1 MNGTSRDSIMG
12 VLTFVLQYT
21 CGKLIEVIDE
31 GLLVKN
37 KGVATRRN
45 DMSSRSG
52 ENIVWI
58 RTLSQI
64 SPHGHLGAEHGLQ
77 EIPR

>member
-1 MNGTSRDSIMG
+1 MNGTSRGSIMG

-37 KGVATRRN
+37 KGVATSRN

-52 ENIVWI
+52 ENIVWV